1 VPSATGDQRTPL
13 PNPLLRPGA
22 SGVLARPRPLS
33 VPPPTVAAMSEP
45 ADAPQSF
52 TTLWTNDL
60 CRRLARDGY
69 TGRPLR
75 VLFGGPHQSLP
86 SFRLAGVKPGDR
98 VFPVRVHRTR
108 LHVLGRLE
116 VARTIPYEEAADE
129 LAKLP
134 DWSPLEGGCASEVL
148 VGPPGTPLDFGTT
161 VPGEL
166 LERLTYRS
174 RRAERRLRFVEDG
187 RLMRSIGL
195 QGVYRLAPESAAELD
210 RLVDGAAAP
219 AAGPAAPGVS
229 PG

>member
-1 VPSATGDQRTPL
+1 
-13 PNPLLRPGA
+13 
-22 SGVLARPRPLS
+22 
-33 VPPPTVAAMSEP
+33 MSEP
-45 ADAPQSF
+45 SDAPQSF

-60 CRRLARDGY
+60 CRRLTRDGY

-86 SFRLAGVKPGDR
+86 SFRLAGVRPGDR
-98 VFPVRVHRTR
+98 VFPLRVHRTR

-116 VARTIPYEEAADE
+116 VARIIPYEEAADE

-134 DWSPLEGGCASEVL
+134 DWSPLEGGCVSEVL

-187 RLMRSIGL
+187 RLMRSVGL
-195 QGVYRLAPESAAELD
+195 QGVYRLAPGSAAELD
-210 RLVDGAAAP
+210 RLVEAAAAP
-219 AAGPAAPGVS
+219 TAGPAEVTVS

>member
-1 VPSATGDQRTPL
+1 
-13 PNPLLRPGA
+13 
-22 SGVLARPRPLS
+22 
-33 VPPPTVAAMSEP
+33 MSEP
-45 ADAPQSF
+45 SDAPQSF

-60 CRRLARDGY
+60 CRRLTRDGY

-86 SFRLAGVKPGDR
+86 GFRLAGVRPGDH
-98 VFPVRVHRTR
+98 VFPLRVHRTR

-116 VARTIPYEEAADE
+116 VARIIPYEEAADE

-134 DWSPLEGGCASEVL
+134 DWSPLEGGCVSEVL

-174 RRAERRLRFVEDG
+174 RRAERRLRFVENG
-187 RLMRSIGL
+187 RLMRSVGL
-195 QGVYRLAPESAAELD
+195 QGVYRLAPGSAAELD
-210 RLVDGAAAP
+210 RLVETATEHP
-219 AAGPAAPGVS
+219 PPV
-229 PG
+229 PPR